1 MANLPKKSVLA
12 RATAALLMA
21 AGSAA
26 AAAAT
31 PDLMIETL
39 SKSAAILGGPSHL
52 AQIMA
57 EQGALPVAAA
67 VYQQQPISYPPPQ
80 LSFETPQISDAVR
93 EGRPDIFGTVAL
105 KVDHTPLDSKWRSVA
120 NSPVTGAPAVYARSL
135 RGLDPM
141 EIAQRV
147 NSYVNRR
154 VRYTD
159 DIAQYGHDGFWA
171 SADQTLRRGR
181 GDCKDYAIAKLELL
195 RSAGF
200 PERDLYFTIVRD
212 LVRRADH
219 AVIVAR
225 AGEHLLVLDDGADK
239 VLESKDV
246 SDYRP
251 IITFASYGEWIHGY
265 RVQPSLVTVAQ
276 NPQAAF
282 EPATDAQR
290 SLNASLLAFNTGF
303 NR

>member
-1 MANLPKKSVLA
+1 MANLPKRSVLA
-12 RATAALLMA
+12 RATAAVLLA
-21 AGSAA
+21 AGSGA

-57 EQGALPVAAA
+57 EQGALPVTPA
-67 VYQQQPISYPPPQ
+67 VYQQQTSYPRPQ
-80 LSFETPQISDAVR
+80 LSFEAPQISDAVR
-93 EGRPDIFGTVAL
+93 DGRPDIFGTVAL
-105 KVDHTPLDSKWRSVA
+105 RVDHTPLDSKWRSVA
-120 NSPVTGAPAVYARSL
+120 NSPVTGSPAAYARSL
-135 RGLDPM
+135 RGLDQI

-147 NSYVNRR
+147 NSYVNRH

-159 DIAQYGHDGFWA
+159 DIAQYGHEGFWA
-171 SADQTLRRGR
+171 SVDQTLRRAR
-181 GDCKDYAIAKLELL
+181 GDCKDYAIAKLQLL
-195 RSAGF
+195 RAAGF
-200 PERDLYFTIVRD
+200 PERDLYFTVVRD

-225 AGEHLLVLDDGADK
+225 AGEHLLVLDDGTDK

-251 IITFASYGEWIHGY
+251 IITFASYGEWTHGY

-282 EPATDAQR
+282 VPAAWAQR